1 MTAGIKQCKS
11 IIKKKKKKHDLNS
24 ITVLVSNALIDLRI
38 SHNEF
43 LLINNVLKKYNDMKE
58 KINKNANNK

>member
-24 ITVLVSNALIDLRI
+24 ITVLVSNALIDLSI

-58 KINKNANNK
+58 KINKNAHNK

>member
-24 ITVLVSNALIDLRI
+24 ITVLVSNALIDLNI

>member
-24 ITVLVSNALIDLRI
+24 ITVLVSNALIDLSI

-43 LLINNVLKKYNDMKE
+43 LLINNFLKKYNDMKE

>member
-1 MTAGIKQCKS
+1 MTAGIKQCKP

-24 ITVLVSNALIDLRI
+24 ITVLVSNALIDLSI

-43 LLINNVLKKYNDMKE
+43 LLINNFLKKYNDMKE

>member
-11 IIKKKKKKHDLNS
+11 IIKKKKKKHALNS
-24 ITVLVSNALIDLRI
+24 ITVLVSNALIDLSI